1 MATERVHERRLSMEE
16 RREQVLTAAV
26 AEFAE
31 NGYHAARTA
40 AIAARA
46 GISQPYIYALFENK
60 KVLFLA
66 CQDQVHERIRGVFA
80 AALRPAESPAESL
93 RLLGRAYQ
101 VLLADEDLM
110 RCRMQGFAAA
120 ADPEIR
126 AHVHRCFV
134 ELFDAVKE
142 MTGADQEQV
151 ARFFAT
157 GMLLTIGVT
166 IDLPRS
172 YAFAPPAH

>member
-1 MATERVHERRLSMEE
+1 M
-16 RREQVLTAAV
+16 AAV
-26 AEFAE
+26 HEFAE

-66 CQDQVHERIRGVFA
+66 CQDRVHERIRAVFS
-80 AALRPAESPAESL
+80 AALRPASSPEESL
-93 RLLGRAYQ
+93 RMLGRAYQ

-120 ADPEIR
+120 ADPEISQ
-126 AHVHRCFV
+126 HVRRCFV

-142 MTGADQEQV
+142 MTGADQERV

-157 GMLLTIGVT
+157 GMLLTIGAT

-172 YAFAPPAH
+172 YAFAPPAS